1 MAKPLE
7 EWTVEELRSELSR
20 VGDELARR
28 AVTSVKKQK
37 ADVGRACEGW
47 VRGYAWDET
56 FTTAMV
62 EDEFALH
69 ERKTGQTLSF
79 SDRERLL
86 QLWRALRAERHRDAA

>member
-1 MAKPLE
+1 VAKPLE
-7 EWTVEELRSELSR
+7 EWTVEELRAELSR

-28 AVTSVKKQK
+28 AVTSVKKPK
-37 ADVGRACEGW
+37 ADVARACEGW

-69 ERKTGQTLSF
+69 ERKTGQTLSP

-86 QLWRALRAERHRDAA
+86 QLWHALRAERYRDAA